1 LFSNTQH
8 SNYKD
13 TQIAQ
18 LQREISS
25 LKVSYEQSREV
36 EESLRTYILKIE
48 NNHNQ
53 IINELK
59 QEQANK
65 IEILNDYKIK
75 NDEISKLKTELI

>member
-1 LFSNTQH
+1 M
-8 SNYKD
+8 
-13 TQIAQ
+13 
-18 LQREISS
+18 QREISS

-36 EESLRTYILKIE
+36 EESLRTYIDKIE
-48 NNHNQ
+48 NNHNH
-53 IINELK
+53 IITELR